1 MLSDKCS
8 KYSYQLLL
16 LLSHF
21 CCIYIINTDNN
32 LLLIILFLLSFISA
46 FIKRDRI
53 TKQDITLSRVVCIA
67 ISIILFSFTGSI
79 LSSTAHLVLSLLL
92 SIPAS
97 LTAFD
102 FCKVFEKLFTSNK
115 RNTVR
120 IIDKLSLKEYLI
132 CIITAFF
139 SITLMSTSS
148 PLYPFNIWDDT
159 NVYFTMGRV
168 VLGGMVPYR
177 DVYEQKGPIWFF
189 IQALC
194 ALISDN
200 SFIGVYI
207 LETVMCSLFIIFSW
221 KITKLFISI
230 EEHEYYVLGVMILS
244 GIIYSSNMFHLGGS
258 TEEFAFPLLAIV
270 MYIALKALIQ
280 DKTLPSVKEALI
292 VGLITGSLFWIK
304 FTLCA
309 FIVGFVFFF
318 FVYAITIKKNRE
330 LLRLICTFLVGFI
343 IVTIPILIYYGINS
357 SINDLI
363 NVYFIDNIVVHS
375 GINTT
380 GNDYLLTLIHKLKLF
395 TVGFGILYKPN
406 IALLFLILISVIL
419 FSIYKKRI
427 TVYLLLSYSITH
439 LVCFMK
445 DGVIIF
451 YYGFPLVVFSALTL
465 IPITLALKIVNERLK
480 AKTTIAS
487 TVLISAVIVCFVSC
501 ILNSKNTTLLG
512 KPYEETPQYI
522 FSQEITKTDNPRIL
536 TYDVMDSGFL
546 TASGALPSNRFYCSL
561 IILNHLPEAQ
571 QERDHLIE
579 DGYFDYIVAYRND
592 YEWNNYEVISS
603 AEYAIPYPSGNT
615 YSQVYYLYKRDDL
628 I

>member
-1 MLSDKCS
+1 
-8 KYSYQLLL
+8 
-16 LLSHF
+16 
-21 CCIYIINTDNN
+21 
-32 LLLIILFLLSFISA
+32 
-46 FIKRDRI
+46 
-53 TKQDITLSRVVCIA
+53 
-67 ISIILFSFTGSI
+67 
-79 LSSTAHLVLSLLL
+79 
-92 SIPAS
+92 
-97 LTAFD
+97 
-102 FCKVFEKLFTSNK
+102 
-115 RNTVR
+115 
-120 IIDKLSLKEYLI
+120 
-132 CIITAFF
+132 
-139 SITLMSTSS
+139 MSTSS

-330 LLRLICTFLVGFI
+330 LLRLICTFLIGFI

-357 SINDLI
+357 AINDLI

>member
-8 KYSYQLLL
+8 KYSYQLIL

-92 SIPAS
+92 TIPAS

-132 CIITAFF
+132 CFITAFF

-230 EEHEYYVLGVMILS
+230 EEHEYYVFGVMILS

-318 FVYAITIKKNRE
+318 FVYAITIKKTRE
-330 LLRLICTFLVGFI
+330 LLRIICTFLVGFI

-357 SINDLI
+357 AINDLI

-561 IILNHLPEAQ
+561 IILNQLPEAQ